1 MSTRN
6 LFKNQSRSRLY
17 GSKLMSEEMFYLYA
31 GIAMGIVFAVVAM
44 AITFLCVFRSHIFW

>member
-6 LFKNQSRSRLY
+6 LFKNQSRPRLY